1 MIVAEDK
8 KIKKCPVSLQPDIEN
23 LLQDLSP
30 DDFASASRQEKDDF
44 IQDRQS
50 VSYWKDAWRRLKK
63 NVVAMVA
70 LGVIVFLFLFAFV
83 GPLLIP
89 YGYDEFN
96 KGAENLYPY
105 HYTLEDTQRV
115 NDEIASRTQSDVVDV
130 DEMIAQAKAEAEK
143 KGEKFTKKDEAV
155 IRAKAKVA
163 AKPSEDSSEEQS
175 VDEDSIRKELGIKKH
190 ILGYSQA
197 ELERKANGEKVFPH
211 VFGTDMYGR
220 DILVRVMYG
229 ARVSMSVG
237 VFAAILVLVIGALY
251 GAISGYCGGK
261 VDAVMQRIVELI
273 YAVPEMLV
281 VLLIATA
288 LKPILTDYVNSSGTS
303 PMKSFVNVLGP
314 NLISMFIAFGLL
326 YWVTMSR
333 IIRGQVLQLKQQEY
347 VTAARALGA
356 SGGRIIRRHLLPNCI
371 GQIVVTTCLQ
381 IPSAIFLESFL
392 SYLGVGVS
400 APLPSLGSMATD
412 ALSGMYTY
420 TYRLIVPSVILSI
433 MILAFNLFGDG
444 LRDALDPKL
453 KK

>member
-1 MIVAEDK
+1 
-8 KIKKCPVSLQPDIEN
+8 
-23 LLQDLSP
+23 
-30 DDFASASRQEKDDF
+30 
-44 IQDRQS
+44 
-50 VSYWKDAWRRLKK
+50 
-63 NVVAMVA
+63 
-70 LGVIVFLFLFAFV
+70 
-83 GPLLIP
+83 
-89 YGYDEFN
+89 
-96 KGAENLYPY
+96 
-105 HYTLEDTQRV
+105 
-115 NDEIASRTQSDVVDV
+115 
-130 DEMIAQAKAEAEK
+130 
-143 KGEKFTKKDEAV
+143 
-155 IRAKAKVA
+155 
-163 AKPSEDSSEEQS
+163 
-175 VDEDSIRKELGIKKH
+175 
-190 ILGYSQA
+190 
-197 ELERKANGEKVFPH
+197 
-211 VFGTDMYGR
+211 
-220 DILVRVMYG
+220 MYG

-237 VFAAILVLVIGALY
+237 VFAALLVLIIGALY

-303 PMKSFVNVLGP
+303 PLKSFVNVLGP

>member
-1 MIVAEDK
+1 MLGIIFGAMVVML
-8 KIKKCPVSLQPDIEN
+8 ILTVPIGVMLLVVSLIPSLI
-23 LLQDLSP
+23 SP
-30 DDFASASRQEKDDF
+30 GFSASIPFVLR
-44 IQDRQS
+44 
-50 VSYWKDAWRRLKK
+50 
-63 NVVAMVA
+63 NVVGG
-70 LGVIVFLFLFAFV
+70 LNST
-83 GPLLIP
+83 PLLAIP
-89 YGYDEFN
+89 LFILG
-96 KGAENLYPY
+96 GIIMA
-105 HYTLEDTQRV
+105 
-115 NDEIASRTQSDVVDV
+115 QSG
-130 DEMIAQAKAEAEK
+130 IAEK
-143 KGEKFTKKDEAV
+143 LFD
-155 IRAKAKVA
+155 
-163 AKPSEDSSEEQS
+163 
-175 VDEDSIRKELGIKKH
+175 
-190 ILGYSQA
+190 
-197 ELERKANGEKVFPH
+197 
-211 VFGTDMYGR
+211 
-220 DILVRVMYG
+220 
-229 ARVSMSVG
+229 
-237 VFAAILVLVIGALY
+237 VFAYLIGNKTGGMPCASIITCLFY

-303 PMKSFVNVLGP
+303 PLKSFVNVLGP